1 MPAAF
6 IYTLPFKPSGN
17 YITTCFNI
25 EFKILHTYIHT
36 HIHAGVKMEHIF
48 VFPGQ
53 HCVHILTKMG
63 YFMYIVYLIIVTA
76 IDVAV
81 KSIKVFSVAME
92 M

>member
-1 MPAAF
+1 M
-6 IYTLPFKPSGN
+6 
-17 YITTCFNI
+17 
-25 EFKILHTYIHT
+25 
-36 HIHAGVKMEHIF
+36 GVKREHIV

-53 HCVHILTKMG
+53 HWAHILTKMG

-81 KSIKVFSVAME
+81 RSIKVFSVAME